1 MWWDC
6 CCGTHSNS
14 KSGCTSSSTNL
25 QQDGRR
31 VTDGS
36 CMVCAR
42 GYRALQA
49 HSGLV
54 RESCLPRSPP
64 GRRDVQ
70 PGLDVCTHTLPD
82 RSRPNRTTW
91 TAAGVCSV
99 PFAPIHRRV
108 LLAEGTEGEAQR
120 VRGGARDTETGAF
133 TFRFHWT
140 PVEHRFFLGGNA
152 RTGTYTRATP
162 PTSKLKEAMGVPAQ
176 VVRILISEPKRDSRR
191 LPGQGEGQRRPQP
204 QGT

>member
-1 MWWDC
+1 
-6 CCGTHSNS
+6 
-14 KSGCTSSSTNL
+14 
-25 QQDGRR
+25 
-31 VTDGS
+31 
-36 CMVCAR
+36 MVCAR

-82 RSRPNRTTW
+82 RSRPNRTIW
-91 TAAGVCSV
+91 TAAGVSSV

-133 TFRFHWT
+133 TLRFHWT

-176 VVRILISEPKRDSRR
+176 VVRILISEPKRLAAPQHAGRR
-191 LPGQGEGQRRPQP
+191 GGLSGVWETARVLYSYPNRIWRYISISYDM
-204 QGT
+204 

>member
-82 RSRPNRTTW
+82 RSRPNRTIW
-91 TAAGVCSV
+91 TAAGVSSV

-120 VRGGARDTETGAF
+120 VRGGARDTETGASPFDF
-133 TFRFHWT
+133 TGPPWST
-140 PVEHRFFLGGNA
+140 VFFWG
-152 RTGTYTRATP
+152 ATP
-162 PTSKLKEAMGVPAQ
+162 ARAHTPAQ
-176 VVRILISEPKRDSRR
+176 
-191 LPGQGEGQRRPQP
+191 LPPHRN
-204 QGT
+204 